1 MMDNWPYTV
10 KFTGKPGKSSTVEMG
25 GDGPQIVVCGYKHKM
40 NVECVES

>member
-25 GDGPQIVVCGYKHKM
+25 GGGGTDHKLLSVDI
-40 NVECVES
+40 NTR

>member
-25 GDGPQIVVCGYKHKM
+25 GGTDHKLLSVDI
-40 NVECVES
+40 NTR

>member
-1 MMDNWPYTV
+1 MDNWPYTV

-25 GDGPQIVVCGYKHKM
+25 GGDGPQIVVCGYKHKM